1 MLSDYHLVIAMPRF
15 QRAPARASWPHPEP
29 GVCYLKEDNWDD
41 FGFQTLFELGVVT
54 SDGLLHNVG
63 HIKIAQ
69 RGLES
74 GRPDVPDDF
83 DGLDDAFCSLGQDQN
98 YYEQL
103 ATLPSGLGSEIL
115 HALRDCVADPSIW
128 ERFRQEPAVRT
139 SLLRSV
145 ASSFV
150 EKTFRDIVRGQAP
163 STPYQFVFRV
173 APANESQPP
182 LEIDIRVLP
191 RATPPTNVH
200 VLIGRN
206 GVGKSRMLAGISAAL
221 TGAAPSAAFGM
232 EGSVVFSGETAE
244 AGRFANLVTVAFS
257 AFDRFAPLSA
267 AWIEGDI
274 RYAYIGLKQQAA
286 KGASRSLFKSPDELA
301 GEFGAALQACHEG
314 PRRYRWNRTLEILST
329 DPGFAELELGGES
342 ASPAFEAEAFQRLSS
357 GHKIVLLTAARLVE
371 LVDERTL
378 VLLDEPESHLHPPLL
393 SSFIRALSNLLV
405 LRNGVA
411 IVATHSPVVL
421 QEVPRSCVWVLR
433 RSGNML
439 AAERPAT
446 ETFGENVGILTHEVF
461 QLEVTESG
469 FHRMLAHAA
478 AIMSYEDI
486 LETFGNQ
493 IGAEGRAIARALT
506 AAKRR

>member
-1 MLSDYHLVIAMPRF
+1 MPRF
-15 QRAPARASWPHPEP
+15 QRAPARASWPQPEP
-29 GVCYLKEDNWDD
+29 GVCYLKDDNWDD
-41 FGFQTLFELGVVT
+41 FGFKTLFVLGVV
-54 SDGLLHNVG
+54 SADGVLRDIGRV
-63 HIKIAQ
+63 KITK

-74 GRPDVPDDF
+74 GRVTIPDDF
-83 DGLDDAFCSLGQDQN
+83 DGLDEAFCSLGQDQN

-103 ATLPSGLGSEIL
+103 AMLPAGQGSEIL
-115 HALRDCVADPSIW
+115 YALRDCAADPIVW
-128 ERFRQEPAVRT
+128 ERFQEERSVQV

-145 ASSFV
+145 SSSLV
-150 EKTFRDIVRGQAP
+150 ERTFRDIVRGQAP
-163 STPYQFVFRV
+163 STPYEFVFQV
-173 APANESQPP
+173 APLSDSQPR
-182 LEIDIRVLP
+182 LDIDVRVHP
-191 RATPPTNVH
+191 HATPPTNVH

-221 TGAAPSAAFGM
+221 TGADGSAAFGM
-232 EGSVVFSGETAE
+232 EGSIAFHGETAE

-257 AFDRFAPLSA
+257 AFDRFAPLNA
-267 AWIEGDI
+267 AWIKGDI
-274 RYAYIGLKQQAA
+274 RYAYIGLKQEADEN
-286 KGASRSLFKSPDELA
+286 SPRSVFKTPDELA
-301 GEFGAALQACHEG
+301 DEFGRALQACLEG
-314 PRRYRWNRTLEILST
+314 SRQHRWNKTLEILST
-329 DPGFAELELGGES
+329 DPGFAELEVSGTDALS
-342 ASPAFEAEAFQRLSS
+342 SFDTEAFQRLSS

-433 RSGNML
+433 RSGDL
-439 AAERPAT
+439 LHAERPAT
-446 ETFGENVGILTHEVF
+446 ETFGENVGILTHEIF

-469 FHRMLAHAA
+469 FHKMLADAA

-486 LETFGNQ
+486 LEQFGSQ

-506 AAKRR
+506 TATRR

>member
-1 MLSDYHLVIAMPRF
+1 MPRF
-15 QRAPARASWPHPEP
+15 KRAPARASWPDPEP
-29 GVCYLKEDNWDD
+29 GVCYLKDDNWDD
-41 FGFQTLFELGVVT
+41 FGFKTLFELGVVT
-54 SDGLLHNVG
+54 LDGLLHKIG
-63 HIKIAQ
+63 HVKIAQ

-74 GRPDVPDDF
+74 GRTTIPEDF
-83 DGLDDAFCSLGQDQN
+83 DGLDESFCSLGQDQN

-103 ATLPSGLGSEIL
+103 ATLPGGLGSEIL

-128 ERFRQEPAVRT
+128 ERFREEQGVRV

-150 EKTFRDIVRGQAP
+150 ERTFRDIVRGQAP
-163 STPYQFVFRV
+163 STPYEFVFQV
-173 APANESQPP
+173 APTDPSQRPV
-182 LEIDIRVLP
+182 DIEVRVVP

-206 GVGKSRMLAGISAAL
+206 GVGKSRMLAGLSAAL
-221 TGAAPSAAFGM
+221 TGASRSAAFGI
-232 EGSVVFSGETAE
+232 EGSVTFHGETAE
-244 AGRFANLVTVAFS
+244 AGKFANLVTVAFS

-267 AWIEGDI
+267 AWIKGNI
-274 RYAYIGLKQQAA
+274 RYAYVGLKQEVDEDS
-286 KGASRSLFKSPDELA
+286 SRSVFKSPDELA
-301 GEFGAALQACHEG
+301 GEFGAALQACLEG
-314 PRRYRWNRTLEILST
+314 PRRYRWNRTLEILGT
-329 DPGFAELELGGES
+329 DPGFAELDLSGDGSSGPFDTET
-342 ASPAFEAEAFQRLSS
+342 FQRLSS

-433 RSGNML
+433 RSGDL
-439 AAERPAT
+439 LTAERPAT

-469 FHRMLAHAA
+469 FHKMLADAA
-478 AIMSYEDI
+478 ATMSYEEL
-486 LETFGNQ
+486 LEKFGSQ

-506 AAKRR
+506 GPNRR